1 MNPRQ
6 RRGVLIM
13 LLAALAAVVLFFVA
27 VSYVSSVNAKIAPTT
42 TVYRAVKDIPA
53 YSVIKEG
60 SLEPVEVP
68 EKWAADAA
76 ATDLQSVVG
85 RRAAFNVSSG
95 TYLGDDMVLPAS
107 ALNED
112 EREIALTVDAKTGIA
127 GRIRTGDFVDVYAIF
142 GEDANDGSSKV
153 LVRNVR
159 VVSVRGAET
168 RTETTSRDE
177 LQEQQVVPVTLA
189 LRPADALAVTYADAF
204 AQTVRLVG
212 LPPGSNSKNRDG
224 ERDQLDA
231 RDLDLPR
238 PAGGE

>member
-13 LLAALAAVVLFFVA
+13 MLAGLAAVALFFVA

-42 TVYRAVKDIPA
+42 TVYRAAQDIDA
-53 YSVIKEG
+53 YSVIKERN
-60 SLEPVEVP
+60 LEPVEVP
-68 EKWAADAA
+68 ERWAADQA
-76 ATDLQSVVG
+76 ATDLKAVVG

-95 TYLGDDMVLPAS
+95 TYLGDDMLLPPS
-107 ALNED
+107 SLNED

-142 GEDANDGSSKV
+142 GEDATDGSSKV

-159 VVSVRGAET
+159 VVSVRGVET
-168 RTETTSRDE
+168 RTQTTSRDE

-189 LRPADALAVTYADAF
+189 LRPRDALAVTYADAF
-204 AQTVRLVG
+204 AETVRLVG
-212 LPPGSNSKNRDG
+212 LPPGTNSSNRSG
-224 ERDQLDA
+224 ESDKVDA

-238 PAGGE
+238 PSGGR